1 MPKINIS
8 GSFGPGVKVKS
19 GERSAINIAGG
30 SGSGDVY
37 QQTSEGRADSFKEA
51 RRLLNTLTLTP
62 GDKQSLED
70 VISKIEEQTTMGTSA
85 ETGVVDFLLSGVRE
99 NAPVLLEP
107 LAVGIL
113 DRSRAPEM
121 IGLAQRLL
129 SGLRKSFAE
138 NENGSSTY

>member
-1 MPKINIS
+1 MPKISIS

-19 GERSAINIAGG
+19 GERTAINIAGG

-37 QQTSEGRADSFKEA
+37 QQNSEGRPDPFMQA
-51 RRLLNTLTLTP
+51 RRLLSTLNLTP
-62 GDKQSLED
+62 DDKRNLED
-70 VISKIEEQTTMGTSA
+70 VISKIEQETAMGTKA

-113 DRSRAPEM
+113 ERSSAPQM
-121 IGLAQRLL
+121 IGLSQRIL
-129 SGLRKSFAE
+129 SGLRKSVSE
-138 NENGSSTY
+138 NE